1 LPPMYGGCAQTMGNR
16 ASRIC
21 AAQMSRIWV
30 AGHQGMVGSAL
41 VRAIEKRGEDQLAL
55 ATREELDLTN
65 LAETWTWL
73 SAHPADLIILAAGKV
88 GGIKANMAAPGD
100 FIREN
105 LQIQM
110 NVIEAARLTGVRRL
124 IFLGSSCMYPRYV
137 IQPLTEEQLMSG
149 WLEPTNESYAM
160 AKLAGMQMCRAYSQQ
175 YKVLYQTI
183 IPCNLYGPGENADP
197 ETCHVI
203 PAIAAQILEAKRTGA
218 AEIRHLGTG
227 FAKREWMHVDDAAM
241 GILHTISSYQAI
253 DPINLGSG
261 EEYSINGLIN
271 ILASVIGWKGE
282 AIAAGGEDG
291 MPRKLLNSFK
301 ARKLGWMP
309 KIELREG
316 LKMIYGSKNE

>member
-1 LPPMYGGCAQTMGNR
+1 MEEA
-16 ASRIC
+16 
-21 AAQMSRIWV
+21 MSRIWI

-41 VRAIEKRGEDQLAL
+41 VRAIEKRGKDQLAL

-65 LAETWTWL
+65 LAETWIWL
-73 SAHPADLIILAAGKV
+73 SAHPVDLIILAAGKV

-110 NVIEAARLTGVRRL
+110 NVIEAARLTGVKRL

-137 IQPLTEEQLMSG
+137 AQPLTEEQLMSG

-160 AKLAGMQMCRAYSQQ
+160 AKLAGVQMCRAYSQQ
-175 YKVLYQTI
+175 YKVLYQTVI
-183 IPCNLYGPGENADP
+183 SCNLYGPGENADP

-203 PAIAAQILEAKRTGA
+203 PALAAQILEAKREGRT
-218 AEIRHLGTG
+218 EIKHMGTG
-227 FAKREWMHVDDAAM
+227 QAKREFMHADDAAA
-241 GILHTISSYQAI
+241 GILRIVDTYESRE
-253 DPINLGSG
+253 PINLGSG

-271 ILASVIGWKGE
+271 ILASVIGWKGQ

-291 MPRKLLNSFK
+291 MPRKLLNSLK
-301 ARKLGWMP
+301 ARKLGWEP

-316 LKMIYGSKNE
+316 LQMIYGGKE

>member
-1 LPPMYGGCAQTMGNR
+1 
-16 ASRIC
+16 
-21 AAQMSRIWV
+21 MSRIWV
-30 AGHQGMVGSAL
+30 AGHQGMLGSAL
-41 VRAIEKRGEDQLAL
+41 VRAIEKRGGNDLVL
-55 ATREELDLTN
+55 ATREELDLCN
-65 LAETWTWL
+65 WLETWQWL
-73 SAHPADLIILAAGKV
+73 SAHPADLIILAAGRV

-124 IFLGSSCMYPRYV
+124 IFLGSSCMYPRQV
-137 IQPLTEEQLMSG
+137 RQPMTEEQLMTG

-175 YKVLYQTI
+175 YGVLYQTI

-203 PAIAAQILEAKRTGA
+203 PAMAAQILEAKRNGLE
-218 AEIRHLGTG
+218 EIRFMGTG
-227 FAKREWMHVDDAAM
+227 EARREFLHVDDL
-241 GILHTISSYQAI
+241 GSGLLSLLDRYGSSE
-253 DPINLGSG
+253 PINLGSG

-271 ILASVIGWKGE
+271 LLAGVIGWQGR

-291 MPRKLLNSFK
+291 MPRKLLNSNK
-301 ARKLGWMP
+301 ARKLGWEP
-309 KIELREG
+309 KISLREG
-316 LKMIYGSKNE
+316 LQMIYGGKNVE